1 VAAAITSV
9 SPSIRA
15 VKGFS
20 ILKGNDDTVLF
31 GTWIK
36 PHLFNFALNS
46 VPGKAGFYGAG
57 NVERDMN
64 NK

>member
-1 VAAAITSV
+1 VAAAMTSV
-9 SPSIRA
+9 SPSILA
-15 VKGFS
+15 VRDSFVS
-20 ILKGNDDTVLF
+20 NGNGGTAFF

-36 PHLFNFALNS
+36 PHLLNFALNS